1 MLLSIAIPSHNKTYF
16 LNQALNSIIK
26 EEGIGTNFDVVI
38 SDNSPNNDIKNL
50 YKDKFKFNT
59 NINWFDSK
67 DFSCLDSNVNR
78 SVELCKGEYVWI
90 FGDDDLVVSNTL
102 PSIISFLEENKPNL
116 LILNSQSF
124 INSTIIEDSR
134 MPNLTEKFYDKTQ
147 NDEFL
152 EELGG
157 YLTYIGSII
166 VKRSLWL
173 KYYDHSKI
181 GTFFSHLQCI
191 ANIKDG
197 RSAHFFSQPAI
208 KMRIGSQTWSSKSF
222 LIWHKFYP
230 DIIWGLKNFSNQSKG
245 KVVLKNPSIS
255 IKSLLA
261 SKAYKRYSFTIWRE
275 VLLKSN
281 QLNFLNKFY
290 ALIISLISSKM
301 LSITYKYYILF
312 FRNKHT
318 NSFSPKL
325 ALAKLQYQ
333 K

>member
-1 MLLSIAIPSHNKTYF
+1 MLLSIAIPSHNKTYL
-16 LNQALNSIIK
+16 LNKALNSIIQEK
-26 EEGIGTNFDVVI
+26 DIGKYFDIVI
-38 SDNSPNNDIKNL
+38 SDNSQNNDTKNL
-50 YKDKFKFNT
+50 YEKNFKLNK

-67 DFSCLDSNVNR
+67 SFSCLDSNVNR
-78 SVELCKGEYVWI
+78 AVELSKGEYVWI
-90 FGDDDLVVSNTL
+90 FGDDDLIIKNSL
-102 PSIISFLEENKPNL
+102 PSIISFLEEKKPNL

-134 MPNLTEKFYDKTQ
+134 MPNLQEKIYKENQ

-166 VKRSLWL
+166 VKRRLWL

-197 RSAHFFSQPAI
+197 NSVHYFSKPAI
-208 KMRIGSQTWSSKSF
+208 KMRVGNQTWSSKSF
-222 LIWHKFYP
+222 IIWHKFYP
-230 DIIWGLKNFSNQSKG
+230 DIIWGLKNYSNQSKR
-245 KVVLKNPSIS
+245 KVIQRNPLIS

-261 SKAYKRYSFTIWRE
+261 SKAYKRYNFTIWRK
-275 VLLKSN
+275 VLLNSS
-281 QLNFLNKFY
+281 QLNLFNKFNG
-290 ALIISLISSKM
+290 LIISLIPSIA
-301 LSITYKYYILF
+301 LSFIYKYYILF
-312 FRNKHT
+312 FRKHYT
-318 NSFSPKL
+318 NNFSPKL
-325 ALAKLQYQ
+325 ALAKLKYQ